1 MAERI
6 PRVRRATLPADAL
19 IVVRGDDLVEGL
31 SQVQAAEFRR
41 RYPDWGR
48 WGLSGFFARND
59 TDVDDLAADRLEP
72 FPVLR
77 LYRPS
82 VLEAAGVE
90 IVPTFR
96 SPHVTRA
103 FDGDL
108 AVWIDRLR
116 TVDHSERPN
125 PYHES
130 D

>member
-1 MAERI
+1 MAERA
-6 PRVRRATLPADAL
+6 PP
-19 IVVRGDDLVEGL
+19 
-31 SQVQAAEFRR
+31 
-41 RYPDWGR
+41 
-48 WGLSGFFARND
+48 
-59 TDVDDLAADRLEP
+59 DVDDLAADRLEP

-82 VLEAAGVE
+82 VLEAAGFE

-96 SPHVTRA
+96 TPHVTLA

-108 AVWIDRLR
+108 DAWIDRLR
-116 TVDHSERPN
+116 TADHSERPN